1 MSVTPDTNTPENL
14 KIPRKNRRGGLSR
27 DGLFKRDNYFVENKT
42 DFRSGPQSRSGLNL
56 TLWSW
61 MSALIDT
68 LVLISISCFCLVL
81 FSFLIKTS
89 LGEVFKILSLEP
101 SIKEMFVISFV
112 FSFWVYLVTMR
123 VFMGASLGEWSCQL
137 RLGQP
142 LQRIKPTYVLR
153 VAARTTALLLTGVVT
168 IPLLS
173 LFLKRD
179 LLGELTGIHIYSLT

>member
-1 MSVTPDTNTPENL
+1 
-14 KIPRKNRRGGLSR
+14 
-27 DGLFKRDNYFVENKT
+27 
-42 DFRSGPQSRSGLNL
+42 
-56 TLWSW
+56 
-61 MSALIDT
+61 
-68 LVLISISCFCLVL
+68 
-81 FSFLIKTS
+81 
-89 LGEVFKILSLEP
+89 
-101 SIKEMFVISFV
+101 MFAISFV

-153 VAARTTALLLTGVVT
+153 VAARTTTLLLTGVVT

-179 LLGELTGIHIYSLT
+179 LLGEFTGIRIYSLM